1 MKEAIRPDPG
11 KERIAAWMNLQQTNR
26 VIQTVLE
33 ERLQAVTSL
42 SWSEFEVLWRL
53 ASATEHPLQMNEI
66 AEQLLGSPSGITRMA
81 DRLERDGLIARE
93 TPKDNRRVVHV
104 RLTEHGKTVLADAR
118 SAFGEA
124 LGHAFSAHLSEAD
137 VAALRRL
144 TRKLLE
150 GNGAWV
156 ESRCNP
162 AFSEVSTPGTAPAEP
177 APSGRR

>member
-1 MKEAIRPDPG
+1 MSAPPAH
-11 KERIAAWMNLQQTNR
+11 ERVAAWLNLQQTNR
-26 VIQTVLE
+26 VIQAVLE
-33 ERLQAVTSL
+33 DRLKAATDL
-42 SWSEFEVLWRL
+42 SWAEFEVLLRL
-53 ASATEHPLQMNEI
+53 GSATEHPLQMNEI

-81 DRLERDGLIARE
+81 DRLERDRLIARE

-118 SAFGEA
+118 NAFGEA

-162 AFSEVSTPGTAPAEP
+162 NLSEVSTPGKAPTEP